1 MKRKIYIPKVAAAF
15 LVLAV
20 ICGILHFTSLFSV
33 TFSDFFNRNIAGVFR
48 FSLAKLTGVLP
59 FSFAEILIILAPIWI
74 ALTVFFT
81 VKLIKADTKK
91 RVRFLAT
98 LLSVIMYIYSSF
110 VLTFATAYRGTSLE
124 DKLGLE
130 RTALGGDDI
139 YVTLVKVT
147 EELSALKDSVE
158 YGESGLS
165 VMPYSFSE
173 LNKKLNEAYK
183 KVSEKHGFINSFKS
197 RVKRI
202 MLSEPMT
209 YTHISGVYT
218 FFTGEANV
226 NVNYPDFVVAY
237 TTAHEMAHQRGIARE
252 DEANFVAF
260 LVCSESDD
268 AYVRYCANINMY
280 EYLLSSL
287 CEADIG
293 AARELVKSTPA
304 EVRAELNAYSE
315 FFEKY
320 SDNKVADVSDKINNS
335 YLVSQGQ
342 SAGVKSYGLVTEL
355 AVAYYKSTGV

>member
-1 MKRKIYIPKVAAAF
+1 MKRKIYIPKVAAVF
-15 LVLAV
+15 LILAV
-20 ICGILHFTSLFSV
+20 ICGILHLASLFSV
-33 TFSDFFNRNIAGVFR
+33 SFSDFFNRNIASAFR
-48 FSLAKLTGVLP
+48 FLLAKLTGILP
-59 FSFAEILIILAPIWI
+59 FSLAEILIILAPIWI
-74 ALTVFFT
+74 ALTVFFA
-81 VKLIKADTKK
+81 VRLIKADPKK

-98 LLSVIMYIYSSF
+98 LLSVIMFIYSSF

-130 RTALGGDDI
+130 RTALSGEDI

-147 EELSALKDSVE
+147 EELSVLKDSVE

-165 VMPYSFSE
+165 VMPYGFSE

-183 KVSEKHGFINSFKS
+183 KASEKHGFINSFKS

-260 LVCSESDD
+260 LVCLESDD
-268 AYVRYCANINMY
+268 AYVRYSAYINMY

-287 CEADIG
+287 CKVDIS
-293 AARELVKSTPA
+293 AARELVKTAPA

-320 SDNKVADVSDKINNS
+320 SDNKAADISDKINNS

-355 AVAYYKSTGV
+355 AVAYYKTTGV

>member
-1 MKRKIYIPKVAAAF
+1 MKRKLYIPKVATVFAI
-15 LVLAV
+15 LAI
-20 ICGILHFTSLFSV
+20 ICGIIHFVSLFSV
-33 TFSDFFNRNIAGVFR
+33 SFSDLFNLKIAGAFR
-48 FSLAKLTGVLP
+48 FLFAKITGIFP
-59 FSFAEILIILAPIWI
+59 FSLAEILIILSPIWI
-74 ALTVFFT
+74 ALIIFFA
-81 VKLIKADTKK
+81 VKLIKADVKK

-98 LLSVIMYIYSSF
+98 VLSVIMFIYSSF

-130 RTALGGDDI
+130 RTALSGEDI

-147 EELSALKDSVE
+147 EELSVLKDSVE
-158 YGESGLS
+158 YDESGLS
-165 VMPYSFSE
+165 VMPYGFSE

-183 KVSEKHGFINSFKS
+183 SASESYGFINSFKS

-252 DEANFVAF
+252 DEANFIAF
-260 LVCSESDD
+260 LVCLESDD
-268 AYVRYCANINMY
+268 AYVRYSAYLNMY

-287 CEADIG
+287 CKADIG
-293 AARELVKSTPA
+293 IAREFFKTVPS
-304 EVRAELNAYSE
+304 EVRAEMSAYSE

-320 SDNKVADVSDKINNS
+320 SENKVADVSDKINNS
-335 YLVSQGQ
+335 YLISQGQ
-342 SAGVKSYGLVTEL
+342 TAGVKSYGLVTEL
-355 AVAYYKSTGV
+355 AVAYYKSVGE